1 MKPMKTWEESIDRMV
16 CEQFAVAY
24 VALRWQIRENWEK
37 RHDPWWR
44 AWIRERIIMLRR
56 NKAVRRA
63 YNGGLILFER

>member
-1 MKPMKTWEESIDRMV
+1 MKTRKDIMDKMV

-24 VALRWQIRENWEK
+24 VALRWQIRDAWKK

-44 AWIRERIIMLRR
+44 AWIRERVIMLRR

-63 YNGGLILFER
+63 YANGLILFE